1 MKSRSFIIALLYL
14 ALLSTWSCKKDSV
27 IAPYSLSYNY
37 VPTDTGRW
45 IIYDVDSTFYDDFSN
60 PSVITNW
67 SYQVIE
73 RIDSAFIDNEG
84 RPTLR
89 LQRTRRD
96 SANAPWDIPLTIW
109 TSNLTSARYE
119 KVEENMRYLK
129 LGFPITET
137 KSWNGNAFNNLGYK
151 EYSYV
156 SDSIHVPAIVG
167 SLTFDSVLVVAQG
180 QGGII
185 TEDKTGREIYAN
197 QIGLVRKEFNEL
209 RFDLTNPN
217 HTGGVTYTYT
227 MSQYGLHNA
236 PMPIVD

>member
-1 MKSRSFIIALLYL
+1 MKAHSCKGALLFL
-14 ALLSTWSCKKDSV
+14 TLLSIWSCKKDSV

-37 VPTDTGRW
+37 IPTDTGRW

-73 RIDSAFIDNEG
+73 RIDSIYTDNVG
-84 RPTLR
+84 RPTMVLH
-89 LQRTRRD
+89 RTRRD
-96 SANAPWDIPLTIW
+96 SANAPWEIPLTRW

-119 KVEENMRYLK
+119 KVEENIRYIK

-137 KSWNGNAFNNLGYK
+137 QSWNGNAFNNLGYK
-151 EYSYV
+151 EYFYEA
-156 SDSIHVPAIVG
+156 IHEPMFVG
-167 SLTFDSVLVVAQG
+167 TFTFDSVIVVSQG

-197 QIGLVRKEFNEL
+197 QIGLVSKEFNEL
-209 RFDLTNPN
+209 TFDLTNPN

-227 MSQYGLHNA
+227 VNQYGLHNA